1 MIDNKDIQI
10 QVSSDRE
17 GHRVEAVY
25 SERDSVIFGSF
36 WDFAE
41 AGDMAAEVEENFL
54 NLLEY
59 LGYAVIREGEE

>member
-25 SERDSVIFGSF
+25 SEGDSVVFGSF

-41 AGDMAAEVEENFL
+41 AGDTAAAVEENFL
-54 NLLEY
+54 DLLEY
-59 LGYAVIREGEE
+59 LGYAVVWEGAN